1 MNTLSI
7 FSLTENNLFSIIL
20 FAIGGLGLFLFG
32 INLMSESLKKLA
44 GGKIKILIQKT
55 TSNTFKA
62 ILVGIAI
69 TVAIQSSSATTVIVV
84 GLISAGLMT
93 LTAGIGVML
102 GANIGTTI
110 TAFIIGI
117 GVADYALPIIFIGA
131 FLVVFINKRRWVLTG
146 KTILGFGLLFLG
158 LEFMGT
164 GLKELATF
172 PFFINIIATLSSH
185 WILGLFTGISL
196 TAIMQSSS
204 AFIGILQKLFA
215 TGSIPL
221 VVAIPILLGSNIGT
235 TVTALIASLSGNRE
249 AKQAAVGNL
258 IFKTIG
264 TALFLIFL
272 KPATSLFQLL
282 EIKVFGPNNMLTL
295 AIVHLVFNV
304 TTTFILY
311 FFIKYIIK
319 IIRKIIPDTPV
330 GDADYIS
337 AKFLNDDL
345 LEKSPVLA
353 LESSRLSIIDM
364 SKVAIRMIDCAAAYL
379 NENNDNHFQ
388 KCVKLEDQMD
398 VYNHLIHDYLMQL
411 HTENFNDEES
421 VNQAIYI
428 DTIRDFERIGDHSI
442 NLVEFFQD
450 RYNVG
455 IITDET
461 TLKNLNYFFE
471 QINHQ
476 VNYAAK
482 AFENRD
488 KKTASKIIKL
498 EEEIDTLER
507 IYRKAQLNAIDSSNI
522 LSDIHYVDIL
532 SNLERISDH
541 CCNIAE
547 NIIDPYYMKK

>member
-44 GGKIKILIQKT
+44 GGKLKILIQKT

-364 SKVAIRMIDCAAAYL
+364 SKVAIRMIDCASAYL

>member
-364 SKVAIRMIDCAAAYL
+364 SKVAIRMIDCASAYL